1 MDKGEG
7 NSIVGLSLTTLHWG
21 LRPQVA
27 NGQPKMAPTLAG
39 LELYFKKPK
48 VTKKEENKST
58 SPATTLPQL
67 LKGFKADK
75 PVWIGGVKKS
85 ELGGVFD
92 SGACRRYGIGQEL
105 AKAERAVYV
114 ESHQKKTGKL
124 IQTMLQQEF
133 DSLGANQDQRQSR
146 TTLPSIGKGWC
157 ASSFISENK
166 ENGGRLRNGP
176 GYFRVEASKDF
187 EGRLIRLRG
196 PRLHAIIDFPH

>member
-1 MDKGEG
+1 M
-7 NSIVGLSLTTLHWG
+7 
-21 LRPQVA
+21 A
-27 NGQPKMAPTLAG
+27 NTFAG

-48 VTKKEENKST
+48 VANKEAVKTKSV
-58 SPATTLPQL
+58 AATLPQL

-75 PVWIGGVKKS
+75 PVWIGGVKKN

-92 SGACRRYGIGQEL
+92 SGECRRYGIGQEL
-105 AKAERAVYV
+105 AKAERAVWV

-133 DSLGANQDQRQSR
+133 NPPAVMQKQQNQRQSR
-146 TTLPSIGKGWC
+146 TTLPSIGKEAGGVP
-157 ASSFISENK
+157 FISEIN
-166 ENGGRLRNGP
+166 ENCGRFRNGP

-196 PRLHAIIDFPH
+196 PRLHANFEFPS